1 MSKQIKD
8 SNLEVHSDGGIHG
21 THENKIAMRDLL
33 NDKGPGFCLA
43 KWTQVTMHLGQ
54 GLTHSCHHPVAHK
67 IPLDELKENPSAL
80 HNTSFKKSIRKEMLN
95 GGRPTE
101 CDFCWRI
108 EDNTG
113 EFSDRTLKSLDAYS
127 VHDHDSIVSMSGDE
141 DVIPKYVEVSFSNVC
156 NLKCSYCG
164 PSFSSKWIE
173 EIATHGAYELT
184 DNKYNGITNVQ
195 YKDSEDNPYTDA
207 FWQWFP
213 EASASMHT
221 FRITGGEPLMSK
233 HTFKV
238 MEYLL
243 ANPNPNLDFAVNS
256 NACVPDKLWKKFT
269 TLSNELLQTKSVKGI
284 NLFVSAESVEEQAE
298 YSRYGMDWNMFTEN
312 VEYFL
317 DNVDGARVTFMAAF
331 NVFSIPSFKKLLE
344 YVLFLKQSYNG
355 NGLAEWFEECGL
367 NISYTY
373 QDKFMTP
380 IFKDR
385 PRAEWSNRVAIDIPY
400 VRHPKFLD
408 ANIITLALVQDY
420 LYPAAEF
427 MYKNTTTD
435 GWDDG
440 LGFLANES
448 LKLRRI
454 LIDILQNIKDQTA
467 PDNTTTNQSISAKRV
482 DFVKFVNE
490 YDIRRNLNFLE
501 TFPEMKEFYRICEL
515 ECKKNETVNENQ
527 Q

>member
-1 MSKQIKD
+1 MSKKLKD
-8 SNLEVHSDGGIHG
+8 SNIEVHSHG
-21 THENKIAMRDLL
+21 TVHSTHANKIAMRDLL

-54 GLTHSCHHPVAHK
+54 GLTHSCHHPGAHK
-67 IPLDELKENPSAL
+67 IPLDELKDNPSAL
-80 HNTSFKKSIRKEMLN
+80 HNTSFKKSLRKEMLN
-95 GGRPTE
+95 GGRPAE

-113 EFSDRTLKSLDAYS
+113 EFSDRTLKSLDDYS
-127 VHDHDSIVSMSGDE
+127 VHSHDDIVQMSGDE

-173 EIATHGAYELT
+173 EIKTHGPYELNQNTFNDIT
-184 DNKYNGITNVQ
+184 DVQ

-207 FWQWFP
+207 FWKWFP
-213 EASASMHT
+213 AASASMHT

-243 ANPNPNLDFAVNS
+243 ANPNPELDFAVNS

-269 TLSNELLQTKSVKGI
+269 ELSAELLDTNSVKGI
-284 NLFVSAESVEEQAE
+284 NLFVSAESVGAQAE
-298 YSRYGMDWNMFTEN
+298 YSRYGMDWDMFTSN
-312 VEYFL
+312 VEYYL
-317 DNVDGARVTFMAAF
+317 DNVTEARVTFMAAF
-331 NVFSIPSFKKLLE
+331 NVFSIPSFKQLLE

-355 NGLAEWFEECGL
+355 NGLAEWIESCGVDVVH
-367 NISYTY
+367 TY
-373 QDKFMTP
+373 KNKYMTP
-380 IFKDR
+380 VFAGRNKGG
-385 PRAEWSNRVAIDIPY
+385 WSNKVAIDIPY

-408 ANIITLALVQDY
+408 AAIITLDLVQDY

-427 MYKNTTTD
+427 MYKNTTVE
-435 GWDDG
+435 GWNDG
-440 LGFLANES
+440 LGFSANES

-454 LIDILQNIKDQTA
+454 LIDILQNIKEGTA
-467 PDNTTTNQSISAKRV
+467 PNKTSTSPDVSFQRIN
-482 DFVKFVNE
+482 FVKFVEE
-490 YDIRRNLNFLE
+490 YDRRRDLNFLE
-501 TFPEMKEFYRICEL
+501 TFPEMKEFYRICKL
-515 ECKKNETVNENQ
+515 ETHVEVP
-527 Q
+527 

>member
-1 MSKQIKD
+1 MHRRRHREKRMSKQIKD

-21 THENKIAMRDLL
+21 SHENKIAMRDLL

-269 TLSNELLQTKSVKGI
+269 ALSKKLTDTDSVK
-284 NLFVSAESVEEQAE
+284 NMTLFISAEATGDQCD
-298 YSRYGMDWNMFTEN
+298 YSRYG
-312 VEYFL
+312 
-317 DNVDGARVTFMAAF
+317 
-331 NVFSIPSFKKLLE
+331 IK
-344 YVLFLKQSYNG
+344 
-355 NGLAEWFEECGL
+355 WFEECGL
-367 NISYTY
+367 DVSATHNSRKSPLHIGRP
-373 QDKFMTP
+373 DK
-380 IFKDR
+380 KV
-385 PRAEWSNRVAIDIPY
+385 SRVGIDIPY
-400 VRHPKFLD
+400 VRHPEFLD

-420 LYPAAEF
+420 LFPAVEF
-427 MYKNTTTD
+427 MYANTTD
-435 GWDDG
+435 SGWND
-440 LGFLANES
+440 LMGFESNES

-454 LIDILQNIKDQTA
+454 LIDILKTIKDQTA

>member
-1 MSKQIKD
+1 MSKKIKD
-8 SNLEVHSDGGIHG
+8 SNIEVHNDGEIHP
-21 THENKIAMRDLL
+21 THANKIAMRDLL

-54 GLTHSCHHPVAHK
+54 GLTHSCHHPGAHT
-67 IPLDELKENPSAL
+67 IPLDELKDNPSAL
-80 HNTSFKKSIRKEMLN
+80 HNTSFKKSLRKEMLN
-95 GGRPTE
+95 GERPKE

-108 EDNTG
+108 EDTTG
-113 EFSDRTLKSLDAYS
+113 EFSDRTLKSLDDYS
-127 VHDHDSIVSMSGDE
+127 VGSHDDIVQMSGDE
-141 DVIPKYVEVSFSNVC
+141 NVIPKYVEVSFSNVC

-173 EIATHGAYELT
+173 EIKTHGEYILVN
-184 DNKYNGITNVQ
+184 NKYNNITDVQ
-195 YKDSEDNPYTDA
+195 YKDNEDNPYTDA
-207 FWQWFP
+207 FWKWFP

-243 ANPNPNLDFAVNS
+243 EHPNPNLEFAVNS

-269 TLSNELLQTKSVKGI
+269 KLSNELIKTNSVKGV
-284 NLFVSAESVEEQAE
+284 NLFVSAESVEDQAE
-298 YSRYGMDWNMFTEN
+298 YSRHGMDWDMFTDN

-331 NVFSIPSFKKLLE
+331 NVFSIPSFKQLLE

-355 NGLAEWFEECGL
+355 NGLAEWFEECNL

-373 QDKFMTP
+373 KDRFMTP
-380 IFKDR
+380 TFSGR
-385 PRAEWSNRVAIDIPY
+385 NRGGWSNRVAIDIPY
-400 VRHPKFLD
+400 VRHPEFLD
-408 ANIITLALVQDY
+408 AAIITLDLVQDY

-427 MYKNTTTD
+427 MYNNTTSD
-435 GWDDG
+435 GWNDG
-440 LGFLANES
+440 LGFQAGES

-454 LIDILQNIKDQTA
+454 LIDILLNIKDQAA
-467 PDNTTTNQSISAKRV
+467 PNKTSTNQSISLKRIN
-482 DFVKFVNE
+482 FVKFVEE
-490 YDIRRNLNFLE
+490 YDRRRDLNFLK
-501 TFPEMKEFYRICEL
+501 TFPEMKEFFEICKL
-515 ECKKNETVNENQ
+515 ETHVNAP
-527 Q
+527 

>member
-1 MSKQIKD
+1 MSKKLKD
-8 SNLEVHSDGGIHG
+8 SNLEVHTDGGIHG
-21 THENKIAMRDLL
+21 SHENKIAMRDLL

-269 TLSNELLQTKSVKGI
+269 ALSKKLTDTDSVK
-284 NLFVSAESVEEQAE
+284 NMTLFISAEATGDQCD
-298 YSRYGMDWNMFTEN
+298 YSRYGMNWNLFKEN

-317 DNVDGARVTFMAAF
+317 DNTDNSRITFMSAF

-344 YVLFLKQSYNG
+344 HVLFLKQSYNV
-355 NGLAEWFEECGL
+355 NGLVKWFEECGL
-367 NISYTY
+367 DVSATHNSRKSPLHIGRP
-373 QDKFMTP
+373 DK
-380 IFKDR
+380 KV
-385 PRAEWSNRVAIDIPY
+385 SRVGIDIPY
-400 VRHPKFLD
+400 VRHPEFLD

-420 LYPAAEF
+420 LFPAAEF
-427 MYKNTTTD
+427 MYANTTD
-435 GWDDG
+435 SGWND
-440 LGFLANES
+440 LMGFEPDES

-454 LIDILQNIKDQTA
+454 LIDILKTIKDQTA